1 MSCYKPQRLS
11 TQVPPKIFCIPV
23 SAYVCVHLKGS
34 QDIPYICLKD
44 QTVNLYTYFIGAKL
58 FKVWI
63 FKLHNSFVHSSL
75 ILL

>member
-23 SAYVCVHLKGS
+23 SAYVCVHLKDS

-44 QTVNLYTYFIGAKL
+44 PTVNLYT
-58 FKVWI
+58 
-63 FKLHNSFVHSSL
+63 
-75 ILL
+75 